1 MKCPS
6 LEAPENGHI
15 NCLSRESVYNSQ
27 CSFTCNQDYS
37 LVGQKLLTCDRHGN
51 WTGEKPTCEGETSK
65 KKKGQN
71 DICVCHFIAW
81 TVSWKGL
88 IIIPIIS
95 TASTSATIAI
105 ATSVTA
111 GGAATLSGLAIWIL
125 KRLRKKAT
133 KFELNR
139 SDEHLSLLMC
149 TVICFIKAFIELP
162 SSCSS
167 SVFSYSNSDIEA
179 PLQVYKNSIDSLT

>member
-15 NCLSRESVYNSQ
+15 NCLNYEYNSQ

-51 WTGEKPTCEGETSK
+51 WTGEKPTCEGETSRK
-65 KKKGQN
+65 KRYLCSSFYRM
-71 DICVCHFIAW
+71 DCEL
-81 TVSWKGL
+81 GL
-88 IIIPIIS
+88 IIIPVIS
-95 TASTSATIAI
+95 TVSTSPTAAI
-105 ATSVTA
+105 ASSVTT
-111 GGAATLSGLAIWIL
+111 GGAATLSGLAFWIL
-125 KRLRKKAT
+125 RKLKRKAS
-133 KFELNR
+133 KIELNR

-149 TVICFIKAFIELP
+149 TVICFIKSFIELL

-167 SVFSYSNSDIEA
+167 SVFSHSNSDIEA
-179 PLQVYKNSIDSLT
+179 PLQVYKNSIDSLI